1 MMKRTM
7 AWDQALLRKFSS
19 TGHYRLLNQV
29 RSELKNQPLNRDP
42 KTQELS
48 LKAMPHRGQSVRG
61 HRRPNVLESSP
72 NEPLLSTQTNEAPRS
87 FRERLNAIEMR

>member
-1 MMKRTM
+1 MIKRSM

-29 RSELKNQPLNRDP
+29 RSELKTQPLNRDP
-42 KTQELS
+42 KTQELA

-61 HRRPNVLESSP
+61 HRRPNALESAP
-72 NEPLLSTQTNEAPRS
+72 QEALLSNQSNDTPRS

>member
-1 MMKRTM
+1 MMKRSM

-61 HRRPNVLESSP
+61 HRRPNALESTP
-72 NEPLLSTQTNEAPRS
+72 NDALLSSPVNDTPRS

>member
-1 MMKRTM
+1 M

-42 KTQELS
+42 KTQELA

-61 HRRPNVLESSP
+61 YRRPNALESGS
-72 NEPLLSTQTNEAPRS
+72 NDPLLSNQANDTNDTPRS